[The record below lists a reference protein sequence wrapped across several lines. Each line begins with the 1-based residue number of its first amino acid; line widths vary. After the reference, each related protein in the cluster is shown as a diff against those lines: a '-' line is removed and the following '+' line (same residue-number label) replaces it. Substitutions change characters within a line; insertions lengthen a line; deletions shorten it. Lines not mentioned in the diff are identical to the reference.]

1 MAIAID
7 DDYVNK
13 LRDIAAALKQDCV
26 EPDDLRSYADQ
37 LDEVVTELYR
47 VADLNEENPDEE
59 ETR

>member
-13 LRDIAAALKQDCV
+13 LRDIAAALRQGCI

-37 LDEVVTELYR
+37 LDEVVTELHR
-47 VADLNEENPDEE
+47 AADFNEEDPDKE

>member
-13 LRDIAAALKQDCV
+13 LRDIAAAPKQGCI
-26 EPDDLRSYADQ
+26 EPDDMRSYADQ
-37 LDEVVTELYR
+37 LDEIVTELHR
-47 VADLNEENPDEE
+47 VADSNEE